1 MMYPEAANYLPPPQ
15 LWCALFFFMS
25 IFLGIDSQVIGMKIY
40 TVYSYNNFSDY
51 EVSYTLIHRTIEHI
65 CGVRVLLNLNFSLSS
80 AASRN

>member
-40 TVYSYNNFSDY
+40 TVYII
-51 EVSYTLIHRTIEHI
+51 VSVVMKFRT
-65 CGVRVLLNLNFSLSS
+65 F
-80 AASRN
+80 